1 MRGAAGPAGAA
12 LLLLAA
18 ASAAG
23 AGSPAAG
30 RAKAQAACAVCHGPN
45 GLSMQPNVPH
55 LAGQPEFYLAE
66 QLRHYRS
73 GRRQHEVMSVVARP
87 LTDAEI
93 ENLSAWYSSLQV
105 RVDEP

>member
-1 MRGAAGPAGAA
+1 MRRRIRAAA
-12 LLLLAA
+12 LLLSAATAATAA
-18 ASAAG
+18 AD
-23 AGSPAAG
+23 PAAG

-45 GLSMQPNVPH
+45 GLALQPNVPH

-73 GRRQHEVMSVVARP
+73 GRRRHEVMSVVAKP

-93 ENLSAWYSSLQV
+93 ENLAAWYSSLQV
-105 RVDEP
+105 RVEEP